1 MDRKLEMAKI
11 NLEKQTQPLGEGA
24 AVAHEGIQTVLLQL
38 QESSRVH
45 KEMLLAVAR
54 VVRDV
59 LMLQCRALC
68 RNYKDRGEFID
79 KLREA
84 HGGVLDT
91 RGWTYAQVLNAYAK
105 DPWNEQFGFM
115 SRNKERTMSKGG
127 RPPRCNEVSSFD
139 SEKPVYLQWGVYG
152 VELTA
157 GSTHSNGEIPW
168 NQVRTDPSYLIFAE
182 LQNILMFFDLECLPV
197 ASYGEYREF
206 EGFRVYWR
214 PDASKFVETFLR
226 EPMCELVVLSTL
238 QVATSLMILRAFLKD
253 NGLGGWDIDEKMEIL
268 ARPNYPAIRV
278 FQRTKSDDINTLM
291 SSWTTIQWRSW
302 LLEMDLRSI
311 VRRFNNL
318 NKRSRRP
325 VFNMKRV
332 WYVSNK
338 DDYEIAPEEVCPVSK
353 WPSNEDC
360 CEKETGLQCVL
371 ERVRCWIKNGK
382 AE

>member
-1 MDRKLEMAKI
+1 MCIRDR
-11 NLEKQTQPLGEGA
+11 
-24 AVAHEGIQTVLLQL
+24 IQTVLLQL

-105 DPWNEQFGFM
+105 DPWNDQFGFM
-115 SRNKERTMSKGG
+115 SKNKERTVFRGG
-127 RPPRCNEVSSFD
+127 RAARCNEGSSYD
-139 SEKPVYLQWGVYG
+139 AKKPVYLQWGVYG
-152 VELTA
+152 VELIA

-168 NQVRTDPSYLIFAE
+168 KQVRTDPSYLILVE
-182 LQNILMFFDLECLPV
+182 LQYILMLFDLECLPV

-214 PDASKFVETFLR
+214 PDASKFIGTLLR

-238 QVATSLMILRAFLKD
+238 QVATSLMILKAFLQDKD
-253 NGLGGWDIDEKMEIL
+253 LGVWEIDEKMEML

-278 FQRTKSDDINTLM
+278 FQRTKSDNINTLM
-291 SSWTTIQWRSW
+291 SSWTTTQWRSW
-302 LLEMDLRSI
+302 LLEIDLRSI

-338 DDYEIAPEEVCPVSK
+338 DDYEIAPEEVCPVSE
-353 WPSNEDC
+353 WPANEEC
-360 CEKETGLQCVL
+360 GGKEEGLQCVL
-371 ERVRCWIKNGK
+371 
-382 AE
+382 